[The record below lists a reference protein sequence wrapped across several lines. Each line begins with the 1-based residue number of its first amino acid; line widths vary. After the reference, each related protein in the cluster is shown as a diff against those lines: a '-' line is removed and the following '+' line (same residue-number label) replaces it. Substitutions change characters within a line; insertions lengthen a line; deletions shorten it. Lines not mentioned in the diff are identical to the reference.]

1 MSSASRQT
9 VGLGPGASDQL
20 RLAVRTSMRNE
31 FRDASGALGLF
42 ELNHQFTTLGAL
54 RTALAKLPGIQFG
67 TAHATLWAAPGPDRF
82 SFRNREFQISTPF
95 QDIRIAPA
103 EAGAIYPET
112 EELLRLV
119 SEHLFPKWQSRAR
132 SRFFRT

>member
-1 MSSASRQT
+1 VSSASRQT
-9 VGLGPGASDQL
+9 VDLGAGGSDQL

-42 ELNHQFTTLGAL
+42 ELNHQFTRLGAL
-54 RTALAKLPGIQFG
+54 RTVLAKLPGIQFE
-67 TAHATLWAAPGPDRF
+67 TERTTLWSTGPDRF
-82 SFRNREFQISTPF
+82 TFKNRVFQISTPF
-95 QDIRIAPA
+95 RDIRIGPL
-103 EAGAIYPET
+103 EPGAIYPET

-132 SRFFRT
+132 SRFFRH

>member
-1 MSSASRQT
+1 MSSQSRQT
-9 VGLGPGASDQL
+9 VDLGPGGSDQL

-42 ELNHQFTTLGAL
+42 ELSHHFTTLGAL
-54 RTALAKLPGIQFG
+54 RTALARLPGIQFD
-67 TAHATLWAAPGPDRF
+67 TERPALWSAGPDRF
-82 SFRNREFQISTPF
+82 TFKDRAFQISTPF
-95 QDIRIAPA
+95 QDIRIAPL

-112 EELLRLV
+112 EELLRLIT
-119 SEHLFPKWQSRAR
+119 EHLFPKWHSRAR

>member
-1 MSSASRQT
+1 
-9 VGLGPGASDQL
+9 
-20 RLAVRTSMRNE
+20 MRNE

-42 ELNHQFTTLGAL
+42 ELNRQFTTLGAL
-54 RTALAKLPGIQFG
+54 RTALSKLPGIHFDSER
-67 TAHATLWAAPGPDRF
+67 ATLWSAGPDRF
-82 SFRNREFQISTPF
+82 TFKDRVFQISTPF
-95 QDIRIAPA
+95 RDIRIAPV

-119 SEHLFPKWQSRAR
+119 SEHLFPKWQNRAR

>member
-1 MSSASRQT
+1 VSAESRPTT
-9 VGLGPGASDQL
+9 VDLDSGAESRL
-20 RLAVRTSMRNE
+20 RLSVRTSMRNE

-42 ELNHQFTTLGAL
+42 ELSRHFATVGAIC
-54 RTALAKLPGIQFG
+54 TALARIPGIQFEETG
-67 TAHATLWAAPGPDRF
+67 KSLWSTGAARF
-82 SFRNREFQISTPF
+82 SFYGCQFQISAPF
-95 QDIRIAPA
+95 QDVRIGPV

-132 SRFFRT
+132 TRFYRV

>member
-1 MSSASRQT
+1 MD
-9 VGLGPGASDQL
+9 LGPGASDQL

-42 ELNHQFTTLGAL
+42 ELNHRFTTLGAL
-54 RTALAKLPGIQFG
+54 RTALARLPGIHFD
-67 TAHATLWAAPGPDRF
+67 TERATLWSTGPDRF
-82 SFRNREFQISTPF
+82 TFKERVFQISTPF
-95 QDIRIAPA
+95 QDIRIAPV
-103 EAGAIYPET
+103 EAGAIYPEM

-132 SRFFRT
+132 SRFFRS

>member
-1 MSSASRQT
+1 MD
-9 VGLGPGASDQL
+9 LGPGGSDRL

-42 ELNHQFTTLGAL
+42 ELNHRFTTLGAL
-54 RTALAKLPGIQFG
+54 RTALANLPGVHFN
-67 TAHATLWAAPGPDRF
+67 TERATLWTGGPDRF
-82 SFRNREFQISTPF
+82 TFKEREFQVWTPF
-95 QDIRIAPA
+95 QDIRIAPV

-119 SEHLFPKWQSRAR
+119 SEHLFPKWLSRAR

>member
-1 MSSASRQT
+1 
-9 VGLGPGASDQL
+9 
-20 RLAVRTSMRNE
+20 MRNE

-42 ELNHQFTTLGAL
+42 ELNHEFTTLGAL
-54 RTALAKLPGIQFG
+54 RTALAKLPGIRFD
-67 TAHATLWAAPGPDRF
+67 TESATLWSTGPDHFTFQGRV
-82 SFRNREFQISTPF
+82 FQISTPF

-119 SEHLFPKWQSRAR
+119 SEHLFPKWQNRAR
-132 SRFFRT
+132 SRFFRS

>member
-1 MSSASRQT
+1 VSSESRQT
-9 VGLGPGASDQL
+9 VDLGHGRSEQL

-54 RTALAKLPGIQFG
+54 RTALGKLPGIHFD
-67 TAHATLWAAPGPDRF
+67 TDRVTLWSTGPDRF
-82 SFRNREFQISTPF
+82 TFKDRVFQISTPF
-95 QDIRIAPA
+95 RDIRIAPV
-103 EAGAIYPET
+103 EPGAIYPET

-119 SEHLFPKWQSRAR
+119 SEHLFPKWQTRAH
-132 SRFFRT
+132 SRFFRS

>member
-1 MSSASRQT
+1 MD
-9 VGLGPGASDQL
+9 LGPGASDRL

-42 ELNHQFTTLGAL
+42 ELNHRFTTLGAL
-54 RTALAKLPGIQFG
+54 RTALGKLPGIHFD
-67 TAHATLWAAPGPDRF
+67 TERATLWSAGPERFTFKDRV
-82 SFRNREFQISTPF
+82 FQISTPF
-95 QDIRIAPA
+95 QDIRIAPM
-103 EAGAIYPET
+103 EPGAIYPET

-132 SRFFRT
+132 SRFFSS

>member
-1 MSSASRQT
+1 
-9 VGLGPGASDQL
+9 
-20 RLAVRTSMRNE
+20 MRNE
-31 FRDASGALGLF
+31 FRDASGALGVF

-54 RTALAKLPGIQFG
+54 RAALAKLPGVQFD
-67 TAHATLWAAPGPDRF
+67 TERATLWSAAPDRF
-82 SFRNREFQISTPF
+82 TFKGRVFQISTPF
-95 QDIRIAPA
+95 QDVRIGPL

-132 SRFFRT
+132 SRFFRL

>member
-1 MSSASRQT
+1 MD
-9 VGLGPGASDQL
+9 LGPGGSDQL

-54 RTALAKLPGIQFG
+54 RTALGKLPGIHFDREH
-67 TAHATLWAAPGPDRF
+67 TTLWSAGPDRF
-82 SFRNREFQISTPF
+82 TFKDRVFHISTPF
-95 QDIRIAPA
+95 RDIRIGPA

>member
-1 MSSASRQT
+1 MSPESRQT
-9 VGLGPGASDQL
+9 VDLGHGGSEQL

-31 FRDASGALGLF
+31 FRDANGALGLF

-54 RTALAKLPGIQFG
+54 RTALGKLPGIHFD
-67 TAHATLWAAPGPDRF
+67 TERSTLWSTGPDRF
-82 SFRNREFQISTPF
+82 TFKDRVFQISTPF
-95 QDIRIAPA
+95 RDIRIAPA
-103 EAGAIYPET
+103 ETGAIYPET

-132 SRFFRT
+132 SRFFRL